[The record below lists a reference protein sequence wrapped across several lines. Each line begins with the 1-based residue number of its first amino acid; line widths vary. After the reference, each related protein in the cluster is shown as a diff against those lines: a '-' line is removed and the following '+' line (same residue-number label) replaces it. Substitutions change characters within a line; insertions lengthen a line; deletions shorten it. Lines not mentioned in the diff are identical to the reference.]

1 MYPYQRTPMGN
12 KSLYRSQKWW
22 VFMGYN
28 PQESLENTINTMPT
42 RTLGVHPSPAG
53 FGQILH
59 PVTKLNSP
67 RILCRGELH
76 SRRHISRRTFSDRK
90 GILSK
95 YNNLIHMRCFLWFP
109 DVFAFNRLNKVF
121 KLIHQYHISRTLAYH
136 QLNVRKNGESY
147 NQPTNPSNQTLVIA
161 GHLTWTLSLGRGGFR
176 SGFLF
181 LFPPA
186 ICWLSTPMGRIPP
199 WEVQR
204 SWNTARNDGRRK
216 LPAVRFQPAIS
227 NSDWIPRNV
236 HIPPREKEHH
246 RLKSA
251 FLGGI
256 C

>member
-1 MYPYQRTPMGN
+1 MGIHSRWEQYIACDERGPSSLVSISDSMQQIIIYPGTQCNMTYIFTYIRVFYGVNLCTVSTPYMSVWDIIFPSNWKEGSLFHYISGDSWMYPYQRTPMGN

-95 YNNLIHMRCFLWFP
+95 CNDLVHMRCFLWFP
-109 DVFAFNRLNKVF
+109 DVFTFNRLNNVF
-121 KLIHQYHISRTLAYH
+121 KLIHQYYISPALTYL

-147 NQPTNPSNQTLVIA
+147 NQPTTNQPTHPTKL
-161 GHLTWTLSLGRGGFR
+161 
-176 SGFLF
+176 
-181 LFPPA
+181 
-186 ICWLSTPMGRIPP
+186 WL
-199 WEVQR
+199 
-204 SWNTARNDGRRK
+204 
-216 LPAVRFQPAIS
+216 
-227 NSDWIPRNV
+227 
-236 HIPPREKEHH
+236 
-246 RLKSA
+246 
-251 FLGGI
+251 
-256 C
+256 